1 MPARELPR
9 RFWVESILSVI
20 TLGTALLTALWHDWI
35 ELVFK
40 VDPDRGSGL
49 LEWSIV
55 GVLAVTA
62 VVLALLARAEWRRV
76 VNAEA

>member
-1 MPARELPR
+1 MPRRELPR
-9 RFWVESILSVI
+9 RFWVELILSVL
-20 TLGTALLTALWHDWI
+20 TLGAALVTALWPDWI

-62 VVLALLARAEWRRV
+62 VVLSMLARAEWRRTI
-76 VNAEA
+76 NPMA